1 MLRAQNKLLLMEAGL
16 AVNPK
21 FSVEQLDLVD
31 FFKIYDH
38 AEITMS
44 PSASASLS
52 ASASPSPSASASP
65 NDDEEEEE
73 SSKRPYQPGV
83 KFKCVS
89 WLARAA
95 AVFVSLSRAQV
106 GSVQRATP

>member
-52 ASASPSPSASASP
+52 ASASP
-65 NDDEEEEE
+65 
-73 SSKRPYQPGV
+73 RPDQPGV